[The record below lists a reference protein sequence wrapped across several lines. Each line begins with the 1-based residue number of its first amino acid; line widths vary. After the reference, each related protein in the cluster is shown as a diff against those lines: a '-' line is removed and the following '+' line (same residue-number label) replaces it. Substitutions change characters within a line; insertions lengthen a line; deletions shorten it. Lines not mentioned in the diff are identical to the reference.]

1 MLNFIKRNIFIILM
15 FLITLIVSFITFLT
29 FIDKSFIPLNE
40 KNLNLLLL
48 INIGLLL
55 FFFIVIFLEIKNS
68 FKNNINIRGSIANRK
83 YIIFFSSFTLMPSL
97 LISVFSLFLF
107 SFALEKYFDN
117 KITTAVNNSYELAK
131 NYIDEKRN
139 KIEADIVLIAFDL
152 TKNFSYFQNN
162 KQNLVAYLNTQK
174 IIRDVDEIHLI
185 NNSKKLIAST
195 KDDNYIQIDDKAFN
209 MVINDNRPLKIINAY
224 QNTSAALLKI
234 PNIENTF
241 IYIIKFLDEDISK
254 YLQTSEEAINFYYTV
269 DDNRTGIKISFALIY
284 VLVVSLLLFLSISI
298 AIRFSSRFFISINNL
313 ISASDEIGK
322 GNLNTKVPDI
332 KADIEMELLNKNFN
346 LMIDKLKSQQEKLI
360 LSERH
365 SAWENVAR
373 KLAHEIKNPLT
384 PIQLTID
391 NLKSKYSRDIN
402 KSNLE
407 KFNQNLQT
415 IQNQIKQIE
424 TLVNEFSDFAR
435 MPSPLIKKNNLAE
448 IINSNI
454 ILLQKM
460 DDKIKI
466 NFVYKKDNNFDLLCD
481 YEQISR
487 VIFNLIKNSI
497 ESINEKYRKNDDFLK
512 IIDIEID
519 KINDYIVINIIDNGT
534 GFLNK
539 TTDDL
544 IKPYFT
550 TKKNGS
556 GLGLSIVNKIINDH
570 DGTIKFSNEKDGAK
584 VSILLPHKIN

>member
-241 IYIIKFLDEDISK
+241 I
-254 YLQTSEEAINFYYTV
+254 
-269 DDNRTGIKISFALIY
+269 
-284 VLVVSLLLFLSISI
+284 
-298 AIRFSSRFFISINNL
+298 
-313 ISASDEIGK
+313 
-322 GNLNTKVPDI
+322 
-332 KADIEMELLNKNFN
+332 
-346 LMIDKLKSQQEKLI
+346 
-360 LSERH
+360 
-365 SAWENVAR
+365 
-373 KLAHEIKNPLT
+373 
-384 PIQLTID
+384 
-391 NLKSKYSRDIN
+391 
-402 KSNLE
+402 
-407 KFNQNLQT
+407 
-415 IQNQIKQIE
+415 
-424 TLVNEFSDFAR
+424 
-435 MPSPLIKKNNLAE
+435 
-448 IINSNI
+448 
-454 ILLQKM
+454 
-460 DDKIKI
+460 
-466 NFVYKKDNNFDLLCD
+466 
-481 YEQISR
+481 
-487 VIFNLIKNSI
+487 
-497 ESINEKYRKNDDFLK
+497 
-512 IIDIEID
+512 
-519 KINDYIVINIIDNGT
+519 
-534 GFLNK
+534 
-539 TTDDL
+539 
-544 IKPYFT
+544 
-550 TKKNGS
+550 
-556 GLGLSIVNKIINDH
+556 
-570 DGTIKFSNEKDGAK
+570 
-584 VSILLPHKIN
+584 